1 VIPIIRRKALSQ
13 GSVTGKVESGLY
25 RILND
30 RHLNVAAASDA
41 NDVSPIT
48 GISYG
53 RVPDHKVSTYIV
65 FRVFKT
71 GLSYPSYLVGHNV
84 AAKWQISNPKPW
96 IRCCICW
103 LEQLATTAAWG

>member
-1 VIPIIRRKALSQ
+1 VALGLFVIPIIRRKALSQ

-25 RILND
+25 RVLND

-53 RVPDHKVSTYIV
+53 RVPDHKVSTHIEY
-65 FRVFKT
+65 RVFYLT
-71 GLSYPSYLVGHNV
+71 PFPSGT
-84 AAKWQISNPKPW
+84 S
-96 IRCCICW
+96 RCS
-103 LEQLATTAAWG
+103 QTADI